1 MQQNLAYVQA
11 SHQPCRLRRSG
22 EWRLNISP
30 PAPRRFRVIR
40 LAQLSLLLAAGLYA
54 VLTLAGTSGD
64 EPAVL
69 ALRASII
76 VASGLLCILRAVL
89 LRGARAPWALFGAGI
104 ISYGLAGVYFNLV
117 VDGPSGGG
125 SSIVSAADIGWL
137 LFYPACYVAVILLLR
152 QRILRF
158 HPSVWLDALVGVL
171 GVAALCSGI
180 TPWISESETDPGDT
194 ATIVFGLI
202 YPLADLL
209 LLLLVVTAFGLM
221 DWRPGQ
227 VWWLLGTGLGGFALA
242 DSYFLFLIAN
252 GEMQG
257 GVLDIVWVL
266 SLLTPSFAAWQRQ
279 PWRRPAR
286 MSGWSV
292 ITVPLVLSVV
302 AIALLVLGS
311 TVHLPLVT
319 VILAATTVLAALA
332 RAALTFIEVQ
342 QLAESR
348 ALAHTD
354 DLTGLTNRRGFLERL
369 SQMEMNSGQGDSSAL
384 LLLDLDRFKEIN
396 DSFGHHLGDALLIE
410 VGARISG
417 ALRPGDLQARL
428 GGDEFAVLLE
438 DADADAARLVAERV
452 LQALSG
458 PFEVGGMT
466 LHVGASIG
474 AALYPEHALDAQTLL
489 QRADVAMY
497 GAKAGRTGVGYYR
510 PGAEVDTLLRLDMIE
525 SLRAALGTGQI
536 EVHYQVK
543 VDLGSGSPHGVEALV
558 RWRHPTR
565 GLLAPDAF
573 VPLAEQA
580 GLMRK
585 LTIEVLEL
593 ALAQCRRWRDGGV
606 DMTVAVNLAASDL
619 LDRAFPEQVRGLLQ
633 QYGLPP
639 SALEVEITETT
650 LMRDLVRSA
659 AVLDELREL
668 GVKIAVDDYGT
679 GYSSLAYLQ
688 ELPVDILKLDKS
700 FVTRLEDGSERRR
713 QKAEAIVRSTIGLA
727 HALGL
732 RIVVEGVDSASVLA
746 KLRSYGCDLAQG
758 YFLGQPR
765 PATELTATLSALG
778 HQDCA
783 QQLTPAATA
792 TAPTPMGPLRC

>member
-1 MQQNLAYVQA
+1 M
-11 SHQPCRLRRSG
+11 
-22 EWRLNISP
+22 
-30 PAPRRFRVIR
+30 R

>member
-1 MQQNLAYVQA
+1 M
-11 SHQPCRLRRSG
+11 RRSG